1 MIKPCVVRQNKSQK
15 RFPFRILG
23 LLLPLTSWK
32 VLFIVIPF
40 LMFFIYSFWKVKEG
54 FIVKEITLINYQ
66 EIFTNEIYLFLFGK
80 SLIISLGASILTLIL
95 GYPLALYMSRQTG
108 RIKAILYIFVIIPL
122 LTSYIVRIYAM
133 RLVLGSNGVINGL
146 LLSLGIIREP
156 LQFLLFNNFAIFITL
171 CVILSPFMI
180 MPIFTTLEKIPFNML
195 EASKDL
201 GASDFE
207 TFWNITFPLSL
218 PGQIAGFM
226 FIFILSIGDYLTP
239 ILVGGTQGMTI
250 SKVIQVN
257 FGFAYDWPLGSALTV
272 ILLFTSMLI
281 IFLSSKLGGLREI

>member
-1 MIKPCVVRQNKSQK
+1 
-15 RFPFRILG
+15 
-23 LLLPLTSWK
+23 
-32 VLFIVIPF
+32 
-40 LMFFIYSFWKVKEG
+40 MFFIYSFWKVKEG